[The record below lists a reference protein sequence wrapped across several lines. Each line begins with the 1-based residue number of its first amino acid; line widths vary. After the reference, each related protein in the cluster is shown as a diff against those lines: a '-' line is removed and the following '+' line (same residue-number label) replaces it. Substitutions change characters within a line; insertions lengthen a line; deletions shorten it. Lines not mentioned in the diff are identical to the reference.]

1 MVEMRR
7 FRKSQK
13 NRQRRG
19 GALSSA
25 PLNYSLAE
33 GMAAKQ
39 SMAQG
44 DQYLDFHKGQHGG
57 AFMGAPLSAIE
68 SSALPS
74 SLSASAGTDCLDRA
88 FADIAGL
95 SDQAGGKRRRR
106 ASKRSKRSKRTKK
119 GGKRSKKGG
128 KRSKKGGKRTKRSKR
143 SKRSGKTRRTRG
155 GSLSFSPYPGRNMLL
170 NDYSNTGLNPD
181 WNSDVAFDMAY
192 ARAAQ

>member
-128 KRSKKGGKRTKRSKR
+128 KRTKRSKR

>member
-1 MVEMRR
+1 
-7 FRKSQK
+7 
-13 NRQRRG
+13 
-19 GALSSA
+19 
-25 PLNYSLAE
+25 
-33 GMAAKQ
+33 
-39 SMAQG
+39 MAQG

-88 FADIAGL
+88 FADIAGF

-119 GGKRSKKGG
+119 GGKRSK
-128 KRSKKGGKRTKRSKR
+128 RSKKGGKRSKRTKRSKR
-143 SKRSGKTRRTRG
+143 GGKSRRTRG
-155 GSLSFSPYPGRNMLL
+155 GSLSFSPYPGRDMLL
-170 NDYSNTGLNPD
+170 DDYSNTGLNSG